1 VPGIARDRH
10 GVAAKVCV
18 LADHEKD
25 RRPAVSSLLHDLVLD
40 SEDVEA
46 FLTKLVTIA
55 GRSLSAEDDEVLC
68 GVTLLR
74 ARSKTT
80 VASNGPDAQ
89 KMDEVQYEYNDGPCL
104 RAAREGTVHY
114 VGDFD
119 TEERFPAYSRAIAD
133 HGIKSA
139 LGVPI
144 PLEGEATAALNFYS
158 PLVNAFPEEAIEAA
172 ERFAAEVSASLR
184 LAVRIAKLTE
194 SSADMRSAMES
205 RTTIDLAVGVIMG
218 QNRCSQDAAM
228 AILKAASST
237 RNVKLRQVA
246 ASVLQ
251 SLGQGPATTHFE

>member
-1 VPGIARDRH
+1 M
-10 GVAAKVCV
+10 
-18 LADHEKD
+18 ADHEKD
-25 RRPAVSSLLHDLVLD
+25 KGTAVSTLLHDMVLD
-40 SEDVEA
+40 SEDVEE
-46 FLTKLVTIA
+46 FLAKLVTIA
-55 GRSLSAEDDEVLC
+55 GHRLSAADDEVLC

-80 VASNGPDAQ
+80 VASNSPEAQ

-104 RAAREGTVHY
+104 RAAREGAVQY
-114 VGDFD
+114 VCNFD
-119 TEERFPAYSRAIAD
+119 TEERFPEYSRAIAE
-133 HGIKSA
+133 HGMKSA

-158 PLVNAFPEEAIEAA
+158 PLVDAFSQDAIEAA
-172 ERFAAEVSASLR
+172 ERFAADVSASLR
-184 LAVRIAKLTE
+184 LAVRIAGLTE

-237 RNVKLRQVA
+237 RNVKLREVA
-246 ASVLQ
+246 ASVLE